1 MVEAARASVKD
12 LREYEDNASTIS
24 SYSEELDKIATRL
37 GVDMKSEIK
46 ILQGRADDLE
56 TRDADEQDSD
66 PEEVRCE
73 VDADNDKD
81 FDRLF
86 GTLLDR

>member
-66 PEEVRCE
+66 PEEVRYE
-73 VDADNDKD
+73 VDADIDKD